1 MIRADQVRYPM
12 RDHTGFAA
20 AGAGQNQHRAF
31 GCFYSFTL
39 LGIEARKKVH
49 YRTIFALLLA
59 LTIVFRRRRLFMDA
73 ALAARGLAT
82 Y

>member
-1 MIRADQVRYPM
+1 MLRADQVRNPM
-12 RDHTGFAA
+12 RDDARLTAA
-20 AGAGQNQHRAF
+20 RTRQNQHRAF
-31 GCFYSFTL
+31 GSFDRFTL